1 MLQFTKLFDLSV
13 PLGEETVIYPDDLPY
28 TREENY
34 SSNGGD
40 PIKLSSITMSAHSGT
55 HIDLPAHFFSD
66 NKTIES
72 YPPEEF
78 ILPAQVVEIDNP
90 RLVEKDELSTKE
102 IGTGLALLFKTANS
116 RQGLLCAGR
125 FTENYVSLSPAAALY
140 CVEKRARLVG
150 LDYLS
155 VDRYGD
161 QNYPI
166 HHILLK
172 NGIIV
177 LECINLVEV
186 PEGEYTLI
194 CLPLKLK
201 GAEASPVRA
210 VLLK

>member
-1 MLQFTKLFDLSV
+1 MLQFTKLFDLSI
-13 PLGEETVIYPDDLPY
+13 PLGEETAAYPGDPSYD
-28 TREENY
+28 REEIY
-34 SSNGGD
+34 SLDKGD
-40 PIKLSSITMSAHSGT
+40 PVKLSRITMSAHAGT
-55 HIDLPAHFFSD
+55 HIALPAHFLSD
-66 NKTIES
+66 SKTIES

-78 ILPAQVVEIDNP
+78 ILPAQVAEIDNP
-90 RLVEKDELSTKE
+90 SFVEKDELLTKE
-102 IGTGLALLFKTANS
+102 IGTELALLFKTANS
-116 RQGLLCAGR
+116 RQGLLSTGC
-125 FTENYVSLSPAAALY
+125 FTENHVSLSPAAALY
-140 CVEKRARLVG
+140 CVEKRTRLVG

-161 QNYPI
+161 QNYPV

-177 LECINLVEV
+177 LESINLEEV
-186 PEGEYTLI
+186 PEGEYTLV